1 MFQCNYLQI
10 YLHYLYNVNILWKNN
25 KNMQP
30 KISSAASNSSEE
42 TK

>member
-1 MFQCNYLQI
+1 
-10 YLHYLYNVNILWKNN
+10 
-25 KNMQP
+25 MQP